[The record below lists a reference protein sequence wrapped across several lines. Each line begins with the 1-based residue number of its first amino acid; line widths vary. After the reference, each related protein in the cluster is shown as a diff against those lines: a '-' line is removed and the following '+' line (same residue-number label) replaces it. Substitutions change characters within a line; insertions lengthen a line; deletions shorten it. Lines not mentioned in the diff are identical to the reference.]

1 MLSRGYKDQIYASYE
16 PLVEPLFRTFAVR
29 RTFALDQVSPRVF
42 RGHTDDGV
50 GYLLITGWQED
61 VDVERLLGAIAEMM
75 SMKALIIDVR
85 PNLGG
90 DEQIARR
97 VARIV
102 PQPHRLQHPVELVG

>member
-1 MLSRGYKDQIYASYE
+1 ME

-61 VDVERLLGAIAEMM
+61 VDVVFELERSE
-75 SMKALIIDVR
+75 
-85 PNLGG
+85 
-90 DEQIARR
+90 
-97 VARIV
+97 
-102 PQPHRLQHPVELVG
+102 